1 MQNESSIRGLAWIHK
16 QPIVFDLLD
25 TLLDESG
32 VYKKFYYHILKRYSL
47 DFGPQEFV
55 SRFFEL
61 QRKQIFADSK
71 KPYKE
76 ITKAAYLELIRGA
89 DAKDLDVLFN
99 LHKDMD
105 FLPGIEDMLASL
117 QENFCFFVL
126 TNCSND
132 LIQLISLNR
141 KSQVKF
147 EKVFTSESNGVYKP
161 NPRAYQTVVDYIKIP
176 KEKIIYASSNGWDIE
191 KSREFGFNVK
201 SIEELKKL

>member
-1 MQNESSIRGLAWIHK
+1 MQKESSNHGLGEVQK
-16 QPIVFDLLD
+16 RPIVFDLFD

-32 VYKKFYYHILKRYSL
+32 VYKKFYYHILKKYYL
-47 DFGPQEFV
+47 NFEPQEFV
-55 SRFFEL
+55 RRFFEL
-61 QRKQIFADSK
+61 QRKQIFSNSK

-76 ITKAAYLELIRGA
+76 ITKEAYLELIRGA

-99 LHKDMD
+99 LHRDMG
-105 FLPGIEDMLASL
+105 FLPGIADMLTSL

-132 LIQLISLNR
+132 LIQLISLDR
-141 KSQVKF
+141 KSPVKF

-161 NPRAYQTVVDYIKIP
+161 NPIAYQIIVDYIKIP

-201 SIEELKKL
+201 SIGELKKL